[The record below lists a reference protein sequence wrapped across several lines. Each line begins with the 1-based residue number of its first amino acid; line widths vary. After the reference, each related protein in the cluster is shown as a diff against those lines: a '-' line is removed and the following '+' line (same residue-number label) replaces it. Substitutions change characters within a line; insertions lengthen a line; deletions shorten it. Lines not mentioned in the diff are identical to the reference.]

1 MITATR
7 VIAVARRAPTS
18 ATAFSVGRAPPN
30 RGGIRRHLHDSRTL
44 PDVARARS
52 LPASSSVVPAP
63 RIRHPAGRERSSIAA
78 NALPETLFSAATV
91 AVLPLYGMMIGA
103 PGAKVSRAV
112 MSSWAPFAAMGC
124 MYAAALV
131 TAFQSAGA
139 HAVWSTFVSAFA
151 SGADVGA
158 SVLTLISGFLAV
170 TETAA
175 GAWLHLLS
183 LDLFVARHVFLDAL
197 HLGVPAAHSLVLCC
211 MFGPCGYLAHTLT
224 KAAMGKGGVEMV
236 GR

>member
-1 MITATR
+1 
-7 VIAVARRAPTS
+7 
-18 ATAFSVGRAPPN
+18 
-30 RGGIRRHLHDSRTL
+30 
-44 PDVARARS
+44 
-52 LPASSSVVPAP
+52 
-63 RIRHPAGRERSSIAA
+63 
-78 NALPETLFSAATV
+78 
-91 AVLPLYGMMIGA
+91 
-103 PGAKVSRAV
+103 
-112 MSSWAPFAAMGC
+112 

-131 TAFQSAGA
+131 TAFQSADA